1 MLSFFLEKKNNE
13 KTLYMG
19 FFLLMKKQEIK
30 MLSFFQ
36 AQTNEEKP
44 CNMGIFLES

>member
-1 MLSFFLEKKNNE
+1 MLSFFPKKNNE